1 MGNVGGRKNDPPV
14 RRYVSVCVRRT
25 RLGYL
30 LRLLGSDLNEPIS
43 CMAMEG
49 KAIWVSS
56 GTDVIKYGRGK
67 EVM

>member
-14 RRYVSVCVRRT
+14 RRYVSVSVRRK
-25 RLGYL
+25 RLEYL

-43 CMAMEG
+43 YMAMDG

-67 EVM
+67 EVI